1 MQMSHLLILSCFT
14 LACFVSAAS
23 PVDAA
28 DKAKSEYPSAV
39 QKLVSE
45 DSPLKDGDRIVF
57 FGDSITQAG
66 GYHKLIA
73 KALKEKRPQLDV
85 QIINAGISGH
95 KVPNL
100 QARIEKDV
108 LAKDPTIVFI
118 YIGINDVWHSQR
130 GQGTPKDKFE
140 AGLHDIIQ
148 QLKKAGATVVLAT
161 PTTIGEKPDGSNPL
175 DPMLEEYAAISR
187 KVAQKEGV
195 TLCDLRIAFIDYL
208 KKHNQE
214 NKEKGIL
221 TNDGVHMLPAGDALI
236 ADQASQSILQ
246 AIAERK

>member
-1 MQMSHLLILSCFT
+1 MQLNYLLILPCFA
-14 LACFVSAAS
+14 LAFFVGAGSRAE
-23 PVDAA
+23 AA
-28 DKAKSEYPSAV
+28 DNAKTEYPAGV
-39 QKLVSE
+39 EKLVSE
-45 DSPLKDGDRIVF
+45 DTLLKDGDRIVF

-73 KALKEKRPQLDV
+73 KALKEKQPKLDV
-85 QIINAGISGH
+85 QVINAGISGN

-108 LAKDPTIVFI
+108 ISKDPTIVFI

-140 AGLHDIIQ
+140 AGLHDIVQ
-148 QLKKAGATVVLAT
+148 RLKKAGATVVLAT

-175 DPMLEEYAAISR
+175 DPMLEEYAAVSR
-187 KVAQKEGV
+187 QVAKEEGV
-195 TLCDLRIAFIDYL
+195 TLCDLRVAFIDYL
-208 KKHNQE
+208 KEHNKE

-236 ADQASQSILQ
+236 ADQASQSILK
-246 AIAERK
+246 AIADRK